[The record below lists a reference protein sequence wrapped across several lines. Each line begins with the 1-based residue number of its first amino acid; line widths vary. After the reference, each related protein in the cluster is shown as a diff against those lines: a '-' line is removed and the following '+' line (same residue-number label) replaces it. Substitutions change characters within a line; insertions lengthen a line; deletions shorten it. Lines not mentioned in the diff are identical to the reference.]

1 MKTRIITV
9 CLLFLQLLFAGC
21 SKEEAIDNVDPDVPD
36 VEISEEEMEMLAQ
49 RVKHVDE
56 TLATLI
62 QSCDNAF
69 STEKYLEEH

>member
-1 MKTRIITV
+1 MKKIYFLKV
-9 CLLFLQLLFAGC
+9 FLLSLLFFIGC